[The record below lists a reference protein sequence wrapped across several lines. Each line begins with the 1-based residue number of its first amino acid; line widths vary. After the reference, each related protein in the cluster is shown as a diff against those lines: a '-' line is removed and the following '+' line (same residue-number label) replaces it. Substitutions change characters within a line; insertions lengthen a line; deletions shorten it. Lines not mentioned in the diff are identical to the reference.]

1 MISID
6 SYVIKRS
13 IEHYGKDVQSTVCME
28 ECAELI
34 QAISKEKR
42 GKSDKCNLAEEMAD
56 VIICI
61 EMLKQIYNITEDEI
75 YSWVITKQER
85 TIKRI
90 KKDLQSTETNAE
102 RIRNMTD
109 EELAEWLTNICDTEK
124 NEEPYKSIYN
134 LNTEQEEEI
143 HDSYGDLLKWLQS
156 EAEVI
161 ELKDATEIVNN
172 TGVSDDVC
180 EWKVKSNYYVTECSH
195 DTDVM
200 YGLKQDFK
208 FCPYCGKKINIVGD

>member
-1 MISID
+1 MIIID
-6 SYVIKRS
+6 SDIIKRS

-42 GKSDKCNLAEEMAD
+42 GKSDKDHLSEEMAD

-85 TIKRI
+85 IIRRI
-90 KKDLQSTETNAE
+90 EKDTQSTKTNAE

-109 EELAEWLTNICDTEK
+109 DELAEFLAYNAYC
-124 NEEPYKSIYN
+124 EECYVKKD
-134 LNTEQEEEI
+134 
-143 HDSYGDLLKWLQS
+143 DSCCYPDGTCKQKHLEWLQS
-156 EAEVI
+156 EAEY
-161 ELKDATEIVNN
+161 EREN
-172 TGVSDDVC
+172 GR
-180 EWKVKSNYYVTECSH
+180 
-195 DTDVM
+195 
-200 YGLKQDFK
+200 
-208 FCPYCGKKINIVGD
+208 